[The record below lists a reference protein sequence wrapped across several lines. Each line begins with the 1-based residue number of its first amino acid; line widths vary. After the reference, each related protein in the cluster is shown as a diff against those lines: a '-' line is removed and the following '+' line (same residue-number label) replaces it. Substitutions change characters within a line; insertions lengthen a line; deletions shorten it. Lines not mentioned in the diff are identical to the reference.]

1 MARVFAGPQELAG
14 VAASAFGSGRRLAGV
29 ERLRGGTKKGVY
41 RLSFDD
47 GTSVIGYVW
56 GAAENYWPG
65 AGRPDTGADPFADA
79 SGAGL
84 FEAAHPEQTGLGVR
98 TPPV

>member
-29 ERLRGGTKKGVY
+29 ERLRGGTNKGVY

-47 GTSVIGYVW
+47 GTCVIGYVW
-56 GAAENYWPG
+56 GDAENYWPAPAARIAAPARSPTPPARG
-65 AGRPDTGADPFADA
+65 CSRP
-79 SGAGL
+79 
-84 FEAAHPEQTGLGVR
+84 R
-98 TPPV
+98 TPS